1 MCAHW
6 SSAYAN
12 EKPNIVVTTGMI
24 ADAVSNIAEDHVNIK
39 VLMGSGV
46 DPHAYRQ
53 TRSDIVSLASQRAKD
68 ILDGSEPKLD
78 YDGKPSVIALKEI
91 AEGLIDM
98 SYFDTRRKQQIED
111 QLSDAIA
118 EEEAIADITAESQQ
132 IIQDDS
138 ARNNDSHDDSET
150 MPEETSS
157 QSPENTED
165 KLV

>member
-1 MCAHW
+1 MLIGTNILIYSDLMARVTIEDCLKRIDN
-6 SSAYAN
+6 AY
-12 EKPNIVVTTGMI
+12 
-24 ADAVSNIAEDHVNIK
+24 
-39 VLMGSGV
+39 
-46 DPHAYRQ
+46 
-53 TRSDIVSLASQRAKD
+53 DIVSLASQRAKD

-132 IIQDDS
+132 IIEDDS
-138 ARNNDSHDDSET
+138 AADPDSRNNPET

-165 KLV
+165 KPL

>member
-1 MCAHW
+1 MLIGTNILIYSDVMARVTIEDCLKRIDN
-6 SSAYAN
+6 AY
-12 EKPNIVVTTGMI
+12 
-24 ADAVSNIAEDHVNIK
+24 
-39 VLMGSGV
+39 
-46 DPHAYRQ
+46 
-53 TRSDIVSLASQRAKD
+53 DIVSLASQRAKD

-138 ARNNDSHDDSET
+138 DTSADSYENSEAV
-150 MPEETSS
+150 PEETTS

-165 KLV
+165 KSL

>member
-1 MCAHW
+1 MLIGTNILIYSDLMARVTIEDCLKRIDN
-6 SSAYAN
+6 AY
-12 EKPNIVVTTGMI
+12 
-24 ADAVSNIAEDHVNIK
+24 
-39 VLMGSGV
+39 
-46 DPHAYRQ
+46 
-53 TRSDIVSLASQRAKD
+53 DIVSLASQRAKD

-138 ARNNDSHDDSET
+138 DTGADLHDNSEAV
-150 MPEETSS
+150 PEETSS

-165 KLV
+165 KPL

>member
-1 MCAHW
+1 MLIGTNILIYSDVMARVTIEDCLKRIDN
-6 SSAYAN
+6 AY
-12 EKPNIVVTTGMI
+12 
-24 ADAVSNIAEDHVNIK
+24 
-39 VLMGSGV
+39 
-46 DPHAYRQ
+46 
-53 TRSDIVSLASQRAKD
+53 DIVSLASQRAKD

-132 IIQDDS
+132 IAQDDS
-138 ARNNDSHDDSET
+138 DTGADSNDNSEAT
-150 MPEETSS
+150 PEETSS

-165 KLV
+165 KPL

>member
-1 MCAHW
+1 MLIGTNILIYSDVMARVTIEDCLKRIDN
-6 SSAYAN
+6 AY
-12 EKPNIVVTTGMI
+12 
-24 ADAVSNIAEDHVNIK
+24 
-39 VLMGSGV
+39 
-46 DPHAYRQ
+46 
-53 TRSDIVSLASQRAKD
+53 DIVSLASQRAKD

-118 EEEAIADITAESQQ
+118 EEEAIADISAESQQ
-132 IIQDDS
+132 IIQDDIT
-138 ARNNDSHDDSET
+138 AVADSDGEPEAI
-150 MPEETSS
+150 PEEASL

-165 KLV
+165 KPL